1 MKIEL
6 CISRDRIPYIV
17 GEFGADRVIVSKY
30 NEDQDLVT
38 FEVDSQ
44 MDFLYMFHVTISR
57 STNHL
62 IINQIPKTNHL
73 HIKN

>member
-6 CISRDRIPYIV
+6 CISKDRVPYIV
-17 GEFGADRVIVSKY
+17 GEFGADRIVVSEY

-44 MDFLYMFHVTISR
+44 MDFLYMFHAGVRCGSDKMAR
-57 STNHL
+57 VFSPN
-62 IINQIPKTNHL
+62 KSV
-73 HIKN
+73 

>member
-6 CISRDRIPYIV
+6 CISRERIPYIV
-17 GEFGADRVIVSKY
+17 GEFGADRVVVSKY

-44 MDFLYMFHVTISR
+44 MDFLYMFHAGVRCGSENMAKAL
-57 STNHL
+57 S
-62 IINQIPKTNHL
+62 K
-73 HIKN
+73 

>member
-6 CISRDRIPYIV
+6 CISRERIPYIV
-17 GEFGADRVIVSKY
+17 DFLGADRVTVSNY

-44 MDFLYMFHVTISR
+44 LDFLHMFHAGVRCGSDTMAKALTR
-57 STNHL
+57 
-62 IINQIPKTNHL
+62 QVA
-73 HIKN
+73 